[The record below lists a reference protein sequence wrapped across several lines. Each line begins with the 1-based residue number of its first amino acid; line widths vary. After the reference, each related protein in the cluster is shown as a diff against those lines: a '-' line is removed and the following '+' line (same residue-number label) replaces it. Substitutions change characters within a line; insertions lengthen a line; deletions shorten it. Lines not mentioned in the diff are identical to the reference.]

1 MKRPKGNNN
10 LIRKETYRVVIG
22 AEQLVFVDAEDHVAD
37 GESGLKKNKKKN
49 TFGWRKKITI
59 TTQVASNSY
68 LLSDAFRLDVRD
80 EDAAADVSVPA
91 FNDHDAQSLRALKI
105 KIAGQ

>member
-37 GESGLKKNKKKN
+37 GESGLKKNNKKKKN
-49 TFGWRKKITI
+49 LFVKKKKKKGKKKKNA
-59 TTQVASNSY
+59 QRR
-68 LLSDAFRLDVRD
+68 F
-80 EDAAADVSVPA
+80 PA
-91 FNDHDAQSLRALKI
+91 GCPR
-105 KIAGQ
+105 